1 MSNHHLKNRSLSLK
15 AVGIMS
21 KILSLP
27 DDWDYTLRGLTKLT
41 SDGIDSVRAAIR
53 ELEAAGY
60 IVRSQSRDAHGRLSK
75 NEYTVYEIP
84 RIPAPPSEEPALDL
98 PSSEKPTTVIPSMES
113 PSADNPT
120 QVNTKK
126 KSILQ
131 GLKTNSI
138 NNPSINHS
146 AFGVP
151 DGMDGMDVR
160 ERYREILEDNLEVDI
175 VRDRY
180 NAERLEEIIE
190 IMLDAICSSN
200 STIRINGEEMPQSVV
215 KSRFLKLSSSHIEYV
230 FDALRQNPS
239 DIRNIRSYL
248 LTTLYNASLTMDNY
262 YTALVNH
269 DMSH

>member
-1 MSNHHLKNRSLSLK
+1 MSNHHLKNRKLSLK

-27 DDWDYTLRGLTKLT
+27 DDWDYTLRGLSKLT

-84 RIPAPPSEEPALDL
+84 QLLDPSPDNPSLDI
-98 PSSEKPTTVIPSMES
+98 PSSENPTTVIPSTENPSME
-113 PSADNPT
+113 NPT

-126 KSILQ
+126 KSIIQ

-138 NNPSINHS
+138 NYPSINHS
-146 AFGVP
+146 AFGTP
-151 DGMDGMDVR
+151 DGMDGIDVR

-175 VRDRY
+175 IRDRY
-180 NAERLEEIIE
+180 NAESLDEIVE
-190 IMLDAICSSN
+190 IMLDAICSTN
-200 STIRINGEEMPQSVV
+200 TTIRINGEEMPQAVV
-215 KSRFLKLSSSHIEYV
+215 KSRFLKLRSSHIEYV
-230 FDALRQNPS
+230 FDALKQNPS